1 MRNLGT
7 SLTRAL
13 MISRRDICFYS
24 HVDPHLSNYCLAVTS
39 GSQPHPST
47 LCAAQSVLKVHPHS
61 TSRTASKEHH
71 HRGIPEGLHCVRQ
84 TKLTLHRM
92 RYDTTY
98 NFTLY
103 VVGISLDQVESII
116 CEIARSVLT
125 EAKYTREKYFSSSD
139 FHARIKNNR
148 INIINFFN

>member
-1 MRNLGT
+1 MH
-7 SLTRAL
+7 SLRDLDTGSTRAL
-13 MISRRDICFYS
+13 MISRRNVCFYS

-47 LCAAQSVLKVHPHS
+47 LCAAQNVLKAHPHPV
-61 TSRTASKEHH
+61 SRTASKEHH

-103 VVGISLDQVESII
+103 VVGLSLNRVFF
-116 CEIARSVLT
+116 L
-125 EAKYTREKYFSSSD
+125 
-139 FHARIKNNR
+139 NR
-148 INIINFFN
+148 IDRLWNRANRFWQKQNILERNIFPIFVLILTRK